1 MCIKQSIIDKAKEII
16 NILEESKLKEQ
27 LEEYEFVRKQG
38 YYNMLDP
45 RARQL
50 TGLTEEQYLYIMNN
64 YSELMKKYPETRAK
78 VAKRLEYVTS
88 AQIAKVVAI
97 KGCRNCIEIV
107 SKKLDVS
114 LKDLC
119 ENCRIIAT
127 EFI

>member
-1 MCIKQSIIDKAKEII
+1 MCIKESIIDKAKEIV

-27 LEEYEFVRKQG
+27 LEEYELVRKQG

-50 TGLTEEQYLYIMNN
+50 TRLTEEQYLYIMNN
-64 YSELMKKYPETRAK
+64 YSELMKKYPETRDK
-78 VAKRLEYVTS
+78 VARRLEYTTS
-88 AQIAKVVAI
+88 AQIAKIIAT
-97 KGCRNCIEIV
+97 KGCRDCIEIV
-107 SKKLDVS
+107 SKKLDITIN
-114 LKDLC
+114 DLC

>member
-1 MCIKQSIIDKAKEII
+1 MCLKQKIIDKANDLIQL
-16 NILEESKLKEQ
+16 LEESKQKEQ
-27 LEEYEFVRKQG
+27 LERYELVRQQAH
-38 YYNMLDP
+38 YNMLDP

-50 TGLTEEQYLYIMNN
+50 TRLTKEQYAYIIKN
-64 YSELMKKYPETRAK
+64 YSELMKKYPETKEKIRR
-78 VAKRLEYVTS
+78 RLNYITS
-88 AQIAKVVAI
+88 ATIAKVVAI